1 LAVLEN
7 FGDFTLDSESRT
19 LSRGARAIRLR
30 AKAFDL
36 LCLLVAER
44 PRVVSRDALKRSIWP
59 ATHVTDGSLDEL
71 VKVLR
76 RALEDDA
83 RNPQFIKTHP
93 GGRGFSFC
101 GTTAGR
107 GQALAAG
114 FRLVWEGRVFPL
126 PDGDN
131 LIGRAPHC
139 QVVIADTTVSRE
151 HARIRCDSAAGEA
164 TIEHLSRVNRTLVGG
179 EEVMAPR
186 RLRSGDTLELGLAHL
201 EFQHAG
207 DATQSISRRGGP

>member
-1 LAVLEN
+1 MAVLET
-7 FGDFTLDSESRT
+7 FGDFTLDSASRALT
-19 LSRGARAIRLR
+19 RGGRAIRLR

-83 RNPQFIKTHP
+83 RHPQFIKTHP

-101 GTTAGR
+101 GITAG
-107 GQALAAG
+107 GPPQGPAAG

-126 PDGDN
+126 ADGDN

-151 HARIRCDSAAGEA
+151 HARIRCDSAVGEA
-164 TIEHLSRVNRTLVGG
+164 TIEHLSRVNRTLTGG
-179 EEVMAPR
+179 DDVTAPR
-186 RLRSGDTLELGLAHL
+186 RLRSGETLELGLAQL
-201 EFQHAG
+201 EFQHTG
-207 DATQSISRRGGP
+207 DATQSVSRSQP